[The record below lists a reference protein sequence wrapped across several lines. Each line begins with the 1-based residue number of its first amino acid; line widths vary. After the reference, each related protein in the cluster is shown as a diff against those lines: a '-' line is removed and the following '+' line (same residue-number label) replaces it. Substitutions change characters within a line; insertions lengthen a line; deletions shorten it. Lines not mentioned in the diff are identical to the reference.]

1 MIRIVTLSEFP
12 PDVIDFVSRR
22 IHAAYGMGCE
32 LEGEGEVPRGALDDE
47 QSTYDAVKIVDEM
60 DDDVTLYADDKI
72 IYLTKEPLSAPP
84 GPMGVG
90 PVDGYAQYGGGKAVA
105 TAHGLGEKGL
115 PPLEV
120 GLAKRAAHF
129 VGHLWDLHHCFDPRC
144 AMHPGWSPGFAQYPE
159 VALCL
164 FCREKSER
172 KIKLGSSG

>member
-22 IHAAYGMGCE
+22 LHAAYGMGCE
-32 LEGEGEVPRGALDDE
+32 FEGEGRIPKGALDHE
-47 QSTYDAVKIVDEM
+47 QSKFDAVKVVEQI

-72 IYLTKEPLSAPP
+72 IYLTREPLTAPE
-84 GPMGVG
+84 GPMGRG
-90 PVDGYAQYGGGKAVA
+90 PVDGYAQYGGGKALA
-105 TAHGLGEKGL
+105 TAHGLGDKGQPAL
-115 PPLEV
+115 DA

-129 VGHLWDLHHCFDPRC
+129 VGHLWDLHHCYDVRC
-144 AMHPGWSPGFAQYPE
+144 AMHPGWAPGFAAYPE

-172 KIKLGSSG
+172 KIKLGSG

>member
-22 IHAAYGMGCE
+22 LHAAYGMGCE
-32 LEGEGEVPRGALDDE
+32 FEGEGEMPKGAMDDE
-47 QSTYDAVKIVDEM
+47 QSGWDASKAVEQM

-72 IYLTKEPLSAPP
+72 LYLTAEPLIAPP
-84 GPMGVG
+84 GPMGIG
-90 PVDGYAQYGGGKAVA
+90 PVDGFAQYGGGKAVT
-105 TAHGLGEKGL
+105 TAHGLGEKGSL
-115 PPLEV
+115 PLDQ
-120 GLAKRAAHF
+120 GLAKRAAHY

-172 KIKLGSSG
+172 KIKLGSG